1 MPTLRHVAREANA
14 MQLRRS
20 GKYGTLLGR
29 FRLWRVSHATTHQ
42 ARFKVPH
49 AAVFTG
55 RAVAHQRSH
64 TQSVQAAR
72 PASRRAAHLR
82 GSSDAWKFNKTLLK
96 HVLVK
101 HTIRQREE
109 ECKTQSHRVR
119 SQSSRFQ
126 GCHAVTP
133 NPSIERT
140 RSGSAGLAFISFWA
154 KPAPPPRA
162 AHVKR

>member
-1 MPTLRHVAREANA
+1 
-14 MQLRRS
+14 MQLRRR
-20 GKYGTLLGR
+20 GKCCTLLGR
-29 FRLWRVSHATTHQ
+29 FRLRRVSHATTRQ
-42 ARFKVPH
+42 ARFKMPH
-49 AAVFTG
+49 VAISTC
-55 RAVAHQRSH
+55 RAVARQRSH
-64 TQSVQAAR
+64 TKSAQAAR
-72 PASRRAAHLR
+72 PASWRAAHLC
-82 GSSDAWKFNKTLLK
+82 GASDEWKFNNTLLK
-96 HVLVK
+96 HVLVR

-140 RSGSAGLAFISFWA
+140 RTGMALQALISFWA
-154 KPAPPPRA
+154 LRALPARA